1 MLIYRTSQR
10 TNMRRK
16 RSEKMEMSEKGKRR
30 EQGRNLTDNKWETID
45 NIKMKIKIIK
55 IWEKEKCMRKKEN
68 KQAR

>member
-30 EQGRNLTDNKWETID
+30 EQGRNLTDNK
-45 NIKMKIKIIK
+45 
-55 IWEKEKCMRKKEN
+55 
-68 KQAR
+68 